1 MPDGDFTR
9 QLRLEIAR
17 WQDEGLIS
25 AAQAA
30 AILRRYPPPPDEVPA
45 AVAAEP
51 ASPAGVDAAADAAP
65 THGSAP
71 GGQVTE
77 EVPGGVAG
85 ALDSV
90 ASAAG
95 SALGGQVTEEV
106 LGAAAGSPAGVD
118 AAADAALAAGSAPGG
133 QVIEDIPGGST
144 AVPAGV
150 DAVADAA
157 APGSALG
164 GRVISVIAIMGA
176 TLVGLGIITYVA
188 ANWSAIP
195 PLARV
200 ALLVAVTAAIYAG
213 GWALLA
219 RFGLRRTGAAVILA
233 GALAYGAAIHLIA
246 QIYHLPVNHP
256 GLTAA
261 WFLGVA
267 PIAYIIRARSL
278 LTLALILLLAAAGFR
293 AQRWSDGFGADT
305 ALLLLPAALTL
316 AALLFAAGRLQA
328 RFDWTRPFVRLTAVP
343 GIAMASLAVGVI
355 TLTGILTDDLTIEWA
370 SVAAEYWVTMAL
382 VWCAAAGALTFCWR
396 YGGRWRSPL
405 LPWEAA
411 TLATMAAVTLAMW
424 LRLLAWSVPGSWW
437 LLALAWFLGLAAIG
451 WIRQSGRLLA
461 TATVLFVGALVLR
474 AFQWVDPID
483 GETALLLAP
492 AAVGLGAA
500 LFAAGRLLA
509 RFSGTDTGTGTGTGT
524 GARMGMQTAARV
536 IAIAGAVIASSAVY
550 GIAQYGIWAPALLAE
565 VRARE
570 LAGAFLAEHGTWAP
584 GLPAPTAIWTFATV
598 EYWTATAIGWCLVAG
613 AIGAIW
619 WRGGSGRRQNWWETT
634 AAVTMAAAAL
644 VVGLWLAYPTPG
656 LWWTLNLVWLAGVL
670 VIASI
675 LASGYILAAATGLF
689 ALAAALRALAW
700 LPIIP
705 DDTLLLLAPAGITLA
720 ALLVAAGSLY
730 ALTEWSRI
738 PAGVCRLAGILL
750 AAAIMHIISFRAI
763 WPSGAWPDWAAVGAE
778 YWFATGAGWI
788 LVGAGLAIAWW
799 RGGGRRR
806 AGLLWETGAVA
817 TLGAVAVAAWLGL
830 AYRIEAMWLFFG
842 VALLAGIAVAVIAGR
857 RAGQAYPVNL
867 AVAVF
872 VIALATR
879 YPALGVG
886 LYQGDSLHLL
896 PPTILGIA
904 ALIFAAGRLM
914 AHRPPARQSGA
925 PPAPPYGVPF
935 AASMPARLSARLPS
949 RLSNAPTGARLADT
963 GGLALAVFAT
973 YLMSFSGFWDGGN
986 LWPRGASALAAAEYW
1001 LTAAIPWCAAGV
1013 AMTIAARHLPAGA
1026 GGSEP
1031 PADAARR
1038 RARARWEAGALAAM
1052 LAVAGAMWLGL
1063 AYSWPLTWLALNIA
1077 LLLAVLGMVAA
1088 GYRWNRAGLINL
1100 AIAIFTIA
1108 IFTRYFEFGF
1118 GLLGQSLAFITAGA
1132 IMLALGVG
1140 LEFLRRRI
1148 MRGMRAADGMP
1159 AATDRMPDAEPE
1171 GA

>member
-30 AILRRYPPPPDEVPA
+30 AILRRYSPPPDEVPA
-45 AVAAEP
+45 AGSA
-51 ASPAGVDAAADAAP
+51 ASPPGVDAAADLRTPWAGRRRKFPAATP
-65 THGSAP
+65 A
-71 GGQVTE
+71 
-77 EVPGGVAG
+77 
-85 ALDSV
+85 
-90 ASAAG
+90 
-95 SALGGQVTEEV
+95 
-106 LGAAAGSPAGVD
+106 AGVD
-118 AAADAALAAGSAPGG
+118 PPPAAPWAGRLQRKFPVAALRRR
-133 QVIEDIPGGST
+133 
-144 AVPAGV
+144 PALTLPRT
-150 DAVADAA
+150 AA
-157 APGSALG
+157 APAAGSALG

-267 PIAYIIRARSL
+267 PIAYIVRARSL

-293 AQRWSDGFGADT
+293 AQRWSDGFGEDT

-328 RFDWTRPFVRLTAVP
+328 RFDWTRPFVRLTAIP

-370 SVAAEYWVTMAL
+370 SVTAEYWVTMAL
-382 VWCAAAGALTFCWR
+382 VWCAAAGALAFCWR
-396 YGGRWRSPL
+396 YGGRHDGRHGSRWNAPL
-405 LPWEAA
+405 LPWEAV

-437 LLALAWFLGLAAIG
+437 LLVLAWFLGLAGIG

-461 TATVLFVGALVLR
+461 TAMALFVVALVLR
-474 AFQWVDPID
+474 SRWWVAYGFD
-483 GETALLLAP
+483 GDAALLLAP

-509 RFSGTDTGTGTGTGT
+509 RFSGTGTDMDTDTGTGT
-524 GARMGMQTAARV
+524 GARMGMQTAARL
-536 IAIAGAVIASSAVY
+536 IAIAGAVIAAGAVY
-550 GIAQYGIWAPALLAE
+550 GIAQYGIWAQ
-565 VRARE
+565 
-570 LAGAFLAEHGTWAP
+570 T
-584 GLPAPTAIWTFATV
+584 LPAPSGIWAAATV
-598 EYWTATAIGWCLVAG
+598 EYWTATGIGWCLVAG
-613 AIGAIW
+613 AIGAAW
-619 WRGGSGRRQNWWETT
+619 WRGRNGQRQNWWETA

-644 VVGLWLAYPTPG
+644 VMGLWLEYPTPG

-750 AAAIMHIISFRAI
+750 AAAILHIISFRAI
-763 WPSGAWPDWAAVGAE
+763 WPSGAWPDWTAVGAE
-778 YWFATGAGWI
+778 YWFAAGASWG
-788 LVGAGLAIAWW
+788 LAGAGLAIAWW

-806 AGLLWETGAVA
+806 AGLLWETVVVA
-817 TLGAVAVAAWLGL
+817 TLGAVATAAWLGL
-830 AYRIEAMWLFFG
+830 AYRVEAMWLFFG
-842 VALLAGIAVAVIAGR
+842 VALLAGVAVAVIAGR

-896 PPTILGIA
+896 PPAVLGIA

-914 AHRPPARQSGA
+914 ARRPPVHRPGA

-935 AASMPARLSARLPS
+935 AASMPARWSARLPS

-963 GGLALAVFAT
+963 AGLALAVFAT

-986 LWPRGASALAAAEYW
+986 LWPRGASELVAAEYW
-1001 LTAAIPWCAAGV
+1001 LTAAIPWCAVGV
-1013 AMTIAARHLPAGA
+1013 AMTIAARRLPAGA

-1031 PADAARR
+1031 PADTARR

-1063 AYSWPLTWLALNIA
+1063 AYSWTLTWLALNIA

-1100 AIAIFTIA
+1100 AIAIFAIA

-1132 IMLALGVG
+1132 VMLALGVG

>member
-9 QLRLEIAR
+9 RLRLEIAR

-30 AILRRYPPPPDEVPA
+30 AILRRYSPPPDEVPA
-45 AVAAEP
+45 AGPAAPPPLAGVDDAADAAAPTAGSPLVGRVTEEVPGGAATVPPCVDAAAAAATP
-51 ASPAGVDAAADAAP
+51 AAGSPPDGQVTEEVLRAAAPAGVDAAADAA
-65 THGSAP
+65 AP
-71 GGQVTE
+71 
-77 EVPGGVAG
+77 
-85 ALDSV
+85 
-90 ASAAG
+90 AAG
-95 SALGGQVTEEV
+95 SALGGRVTEEA
-106 LGAAAGSPAGVD
+106 LGAAAPPGVD
-118 AAADAALAAGSAPGG
+118 AASDAATPAAGSP
-133 QVIEDIPGGST
+133 
-144 AVPAGV
+144 
-150 DAVADAA
+150 
-157 APGSALG
+157 LG

-200 ALLVAVTAAIYAG
+200 VLLVAVTAAIYAG

-219 RFGLRRTGAAVILA
+219 RFGLRRAGAAVILT

-246 QIYHLPVNHP
+246 QIYHLPVSHP

-267 PIAYIIRARSL
+267 PIAYIVRARSL

-293 AQRWSDGFGADT
+293 AQRWSDGFGEDT

-316 AALLFAAGRLQA
+316 ATLLFAAGRLQA
-328 RFDWTRPFVRLTAVP
+328 RFDWTRPFVRLTVIP
-343 GIAMASLAVGVI
+343 GIAMASLTVGII

-370 SVAAEYWVTMAL
+370 SVTAEYWVTMAL
-382 VWCAAAGALTFCWR
+382 VWCAAAGALAFCWR
-396 YGGRWRSPL
+396 YGGRHDGRHGSRWNAPL

-461 TATVLFVGALVLR
+461 TATALFVVALVLR
-474 AFQWVDPID
+474 SFRWVDLID
-483 GETALLLAP
+483 EETALLLAP

-509 RFSGTDTGTGTGTGT
+509 RFSGTGTGTDTGT
-524 GARMGMQTAARV
+524 GARMGMQTAARL
-536 IAIAGAVIASSAVY
+536 IAIAGAVIAAGAVY
-550 GIAQYGIWAPALLAE
+550 GIAQYGIWAPAL
-565 VRARE
+565 
-570 LAGAFLAEHGTWAP
+570 
-584 GLPAPTAIWTFATV
+584 PAPSAIWSAAAV
-598 EYWTATAIGWCLVAG
+598 EYWTATGIGWCLVAG
-613 AIGAIW
+613 AMGAIW
-619 WRGGSGRRQNWWETT
+619 WRGRSGRRQNWWETT

-644 VVGLWLAYPTPG
+644 VMGLWLAYPTPG

-750 AAAIMHIISFRAI
+750 AAAILHIISFRAI

-778 YWFATGAGWI
+778 YWFAAGAGWG

-799 RGGGRRR
+799 RGGRRR
-806 AGLLWETGAVA
+806 WDGLLWETGAVA
-817 TLGAVAVAAWLGL
+817 TLGAVAAVAWLGL
-830 AYRIEAMWLFFG
+830 AYRVEAMWLFFG
-842 VALLAGIAVAVIAGR
+842 VALLAGVAVAVIAGR
-857 RAGQAYPVNL
+857 RAGPAYPVNL

-872 VIALATR
+872 IIALATR

-896 PPTILGIA
+896 PPAVLGIA

-914 AHRPPARQSGA
+914 ARRPPARQFGA
-925 PPAPPYGVPF
+925 TPAPPYGVPF

-963 GGLALAVFAT
+963 AGLALAVFAT

-1063 AYSWPLTWLALNIA
+1063 AYSWTLTWLALNIA

-1100 AIAIFTIA
+1100 AIAIFAIA

-1132 IMLALGVG
+1132 VMLALGVG

>member
-30 AILRRYPPPPDEVPA
+30 VILRRYSPPPDEVPA
-45 AVAAEP
+45 AGIP
-51 ASPAGVDAAADAAP
+51 
-65 THGSAP
+65 P
-71 GGQVTE
+71 GGR
-77 EVPGGVAG
+77 
-85 ALDSV
+85 
-90 ASAAG
+90 
-95 SALGGQVTEEV
+95 VTEEV
-106 LGAAAGSPAGVD
+106 LGAAAPAGVD
-118 AAADAALAAGSAPGG
+118 AA
-133 QVIEDIPGGST
+133 
-144 AVPAGV
+144 
-150 DAVADAA
+150 VAAA
-157 APGSALG
+157 APAAGSALG

-213 GWALLA
+213 GWVLLA

-246 QIYHLPVNHP
+246 QIYHLPVNYP

-267 PIAYIIRARSL
+267 PIAYIVRARSL

-328 RFDWTRPFVRLTAVP
+328 RFDWTRPFVRLTAIP
-343 GIAMASLAVGVI
+343 GIAMAGLAVGVI
-355 TLTGILTDDLTIEWA
+355 TLAGILTDDLTIEWA
-370 SVAAEYWVTMAL
+370 SVTAEYWVTMAL
-382 VWCAAAGALTFCWR
+382 VWCAAAGALAFCWR
-396 YGGRWRSPL
+396 YGGRHGGRHGSLWNAPL

-461 TATVLFVGALVLR
+461 TATALFVVAVVLR
-474 AFQWVDPID
+474 SFRWVYPID
-483 GETALLLAP
+483 EETALLLVP

-509 RFSGTDTGTGTGTGT
+509 RFSGTDTDRETGMGT
-524 GARMGMQTAARV
+524 GARMGMQTAARL
-536 IAIAGAVIASSAVY
+536 IATAGAIIAAGAVY
-550 GIAQYGIWAPALLAE
+550 GIAQYGIWAQALLAE
-565 VRARE
+565 VQARE
-570 LAGAFLAEHGTWAP
+570 LAGAFLAEHGIRAP
-584 GLPAPTAIWTFATV
+584 DLPAPSAIWTLATV

-619 WRGGSGRRQNWWETT
+619 WRGGSGRRQNWWETM

-644 VVGLWLAYPTPG
+644 VMGLWLAYPTPG

-689 ALAAALRALAW
+689 ALAAALRALSW

-750 AAAIMHIISFRAI
+750 AAAIMHIIGFRSI

-778 YWFATGAGWI
+778 YWFAAGAGWI
-788 LVGAGLAIAWW
+788 LAGAGLAIAWW

-817 TLGAVAVAAWLGL
+817 TLGAVAAAAWLGL
-830 AYRIEAMWLFFG
+830 AYRVEAMWLFFG

-857 RAGQAYPVNL
+857 RAGQAYPINV

-896 PPTILGIA
+896 PPAVLGIA

-914 AHRPPARQSGA
+914 ARRPPAHQPGA

-963 GGLALAVFAT
+963 AGLVLAVFAT

-1013 AMTIAARHLPAGA
+1013 TMTIAARHLPAGA

-1031 PADAARR
+1031 PADTARR
-1038 RARARWEAGALAAM
+1038 RARARWEAGALAGM

-1063 AYSWPLTWLALNIA
+1063 AYSWTLTWLALNIA

-1100 AIAIFTIA
+1100 AIAIFAIA

-1132 IMLALGVG
+1132 VMLALGVG

>member
-1 MPDGDFTR
+1 
-9 QLRLEIAR
+9 
-17 WQDEGLIS
+17 
-25 AAQAA
+25 
-30 AILRRYPPPPDEVPA
+30 
-45 AVAAEP
+45 
-51 ASPAGVDAAADAAP
+51 
-65 THGSAP
+65 
-71 GGQVTE
+71 
-77 EVPGGVAG
+77 
-85 ALDSV
+85 
-90 ASAAG
+90 
-95 SALGGQVTEEV
+95 
-106 LGAAAGSPAGVD
+106 
-118 AAADAALAAGSAPGG
+118 
-133 QVIEDIPGGST
+133 
-144 AVPAGV
+144 
-150 DAVADAA
+150 
-157 APGSALG
+157 
-164 GRVISVIAIMGA
+164 
-176 TLVGLGIITYVA
+176 
-188 ANWSAIP
+188 
-195 PLARV
+195 
-200 ALLVAVTAAIYAG
+200 
-213 GWALLA
+213 
-219 RFGLRRTGAAVILA
+219 
-233 GALAYGAAIHLIA
+233 
-246 QIYHLPVNHP
+246 
-256 GLTAA
+256 
-261 WFLGVA
+261 
-267 PIAYIIRARSL
+267 
-278 LTLALILLLAAAGFR
+278 
-293 AQRWSDGFGADT
+293 
-305 ALLLLPAALTL
+305 
-316 AALLFAAGRLQA
+316 
-328 RFDWTRPFVRLTAVP
+328 
-343 GIAMASLAVGVI
+343 
-355 TLTGILTDDLTIEWA
+355 
-370 SVAAEYWVTMAL
+370 
-382 VWCAAAGALTFCWR
+382 
-396 YGGRWRSPL
+396 
-405 LPWEAA
+405 
-411 TLATMAAVTLAMW
+411 MAAVTLAMW

-437 LLALAWFLGLAAIG
+437 LLALAWFLGLAAVG

-461 TATVLFVGALVLR
+461 TATALFVVALVLR
-474 AFQWVDPID
+474 SFRWVDPVD
-483 GETALLLAP
+483 EETALLLAP

-509 RFSGTDTGTGTGTGT
+509 RFSGTDTDRETGMGT
-524 GARMGMQTAARV
+524 GARMGMQTAARL
-536 IAIAGAVIASSAVY
+536 IAIAGAIIAAGAVY
-550 GIAQYGIWAPALLAE
+550 GIAQYGIWAPAL
-565 VRARE
+565 
-570 LAGAFLAEHGTWAP
+570 
-584 GLPAPTAIWTFATV
+584 PAPSGQSGSAATV

-644 VVGLWLAYPTPG
+644 AMGLWLAYPTPG

-750 AAAIMHIISFRAI
+750 AAAILHIISFRAI
-763 WPSGAWPDWAAVGAE
+763 WPSGAWPDWTAVGAE
-778 YWFATGAGWI
+778 YWFAAGAGWI
-788 LVGAGLAIAWW
+788 LAGAGLAIAWW
-799 RGGGRRR
+799 RGGSRRR

-817 TLGAVAVAAWLGL
+817 TLGAVAAAAWLGL
-830 AYRIEAMWLFFG
+830 AYRVEAMWLFFG
-842 VALLAGIAVAVIAGR
+842 VALLAGVAVAVIAGR
-857 RAGQAYPVNL
+857 RAGQVYPVNL

-896 PPTILGIA
+896 PPAVLGIA

-914 AHRPPARQSGA
+914 ARRPPVHRPGA

-963 GGLALAVFAT
+963 AGLALAVFAT

-1063 AYSWPLTWLALNIA
+1063 AYSWTLTWLALNIA

-1100 AIAIFTIA
+1100 AIAIFAIA

-1132 IMLALGVG
+1132 VMLALGVG

>member
-30 AILRRYPPPPDEVPA
+30 AILRRYSPPPDEVPA
-45 AVAAEP
+45 ALGAEP
-51 ASPAGVDAAADAAP
+51 ASPAGVDAAADAAAP
-65 THGSAP
+65 TAGSALGGQVAEEVP
-71 GGQVTE
+71 GAAAVPAGVDATADAAAPTAGSALGGQVVEEVPGAAAAAPAGVDAAAPTAGSPLGGQVTE
-77 EVPGGVAG
+77 EVPGSGPTA
-85 ALDSV
+85 
-90 ASAAG
+90 
-95 SALGGQVTEEV
+95 
-106 LGAAAGSPAGVD
+106 PAGVD
-118 AAADAALAAGSAPGG
+118 AAADAIAP
-133 QVIEDIPGGST
+133 T
-144 AVPAGV
+144 A
-150 DAVADAA
+150 
-157 APGSALG
+157 GSALG

-200 ALLVAVTAAIYAG
+200 VLLVAVTAAIYAG
-213 GWALLA
+213 GWVLLA

-267 PIAYIIRARSL
+267 PIAYIVRARSL

-293 AQRWSDGFGADT
+293 AQRWSDGFGGDT

-328 RFDWTRPFVRLTAVP
+328 RFDWTRPFVRLTAIP

-355 TLTGILTDDLTIEWA
+355 TLTGVLGDDLTIEWA
-370 SVAAEYWVTMAL
+370 SVTVEYWVTMAL
-382 VWCAAAGALTFCWR
+382 VWCAAAGALAFCWR
-396 YGGRWRSPL
+396 YGGRWHSPL

-461 TATVLFVGALVLR
+461 TATALFVVALVLR
-474 AFQWVDPID
+474 SFRWVYPVD

-509 RFSGTDTGTGTGTGT
+509 RFSGTDTDRDTDTGT
-524 GARMGMQTAARV
+524 GARMGMPPAARL
-536 IAIAGAVIASSAVY
+536 IAIAGAVIAAGTVY
-550 GIAQYGIWAPALLAE
+550 GIAQYGIWAPA
-565 VRARE
+565 
-570 LAGAFLAEHGTWAP
+570 P
-584 GLPAPTAIWTFATV
+584 PAPSGIWVAATV

-644 VVGLWLAYPTPG
+644 AMGLWLAYPTPG

-705 DDTLLLLAPAGITLA
+705 DDTLLLLAPVGITLA

-763 WPSGAWPDWAAVGAE
+763 WPSEAWPDWTAVGTE
-778 YWFATGAGWI
+778 YWFAAGAGWI
-788 LVGAGLAIAWW
+788 LAGAGLAIAWW

-817 TLGAVAVAAWLGL
+817 TLGAVAAAAWLGL
-830 AYRIEAMWLFFG
+830 AYQVEAMWLFFG
-842 VALLAGIAVAVIAGR
+842 VALLAGVAVAVIAGR
-857 RAGQAYPVNL
+857 RAGQAYPVNV

-886 LYQGDSLHLL
+886 LYQGNSLHLL
-896 PPTILGIA
+896 PPAILGIA

-914 AHRPPARQSGA
+914 ARRPPVHRPGA

-963 GGLALAVFAT
+963 AGLALAVFAT

-1031 PADAARR
+1031 PADTARR
-1038 RARARWEAGALAAM
+1038 RARARWEAGALATM

-1063 AYSWPLTWLALNIA
+1063 AYSWTLTWLALNIA
-1077 LLLAVLGMVAA
+1077 LLLTVLGMVAA

-1100 AIAIFTIA
+1100 AIAIFAIA

-1132 IMLALGVG
+1132 VMLALGVG

-1159 AATDRMPDAEPE
+1159 AATDRMLDAEPE

>member
-30 AILRRYPPPPDEVPA
+30 AILRRYSPPPDEVPA
-45 AVAAEP
+45 AGSAE
-51 ASPAGVDAAADAAP
+51 SPPGVDAVAAP
-65 THGSAP
+65 TAGSPLDGQVAEEIP
-71 GGQVTE
+71 GGDT
-77 EVPGGVAG
+77 G

-90 ASAAG
+90 DAAPAAG
-95 SALGGQVTEEV
+95 IPPGGQVTEEV
-106 LGAAAGSPAGVD
+106 LGAAAPAGVD
-118 AAADAALAAGSAPGG
+118 AAAA
-133 QVIEDIPGGST
+133 
-144 AVPAGV
+144 
-150 DAVADAA
+150 AA
-157 APGSALG
+157 APAAGSALG

-213 GWALLA
+213 GWVLLA

-267 PIAYIIRARSL
+267 PIAYIVRARSL

-293 AQRWSDGFGADT
+293 AQRWSDGFGEDT

-328 RFDWTRPFVRLTAVP
+328 RFDWTRPFVRLTTIP

-370 SVAAEYWVTMAL
+370 SVTAEYWVTMAL
-382 VWCAAAGALTFCWR
+382 VWCAAAGALAFCWR
-396 YGGRWRSPL
+396 YVGRHGGQWNAPL
-405 LPWEAA
+405 LSWEAA

-424 LRLLAWSVPGSWW
+424 LWLLAWSVPGSWW
-437 LLALAWFLGLAAIG
+437 LLALAWFLGLVAIG

-461 TATVLFVGALVLR
+461 TATALFVVALVLR
-474 AFQWVDPID
+474 SFRWVYPID
-483 GETALLLAP
+483 EETALLLAP

-509 RFSGTDTGTGTGTGT
+509 RFSSGTDTDTDT
-524 GARMGMQTAARV
+524 GARMGMQTAARL
-536 IAIAGAVIASSAVY
+536 IAIAGAIIAAVAVY
-550 GIAQYGIWAPALLAE
+550 GIVQYGIWAQALLAE

-570 LAGAFLAEHGTWAP
+570 LAGAILAEYGIRAP
-584 GLPAPTAIWTFATV
+584 GLPAPTAIWAAATV
-598 EYWTATAIGWCLVAG
+598 EYWTATGIGWCLVAG

-619 WRGGSGRRQNWWETT
+619 WRGRSGRRQNWWETT
-634 AAVTMAAAAL
+634 AAVTMVAAAL
-644 VVGLWLAYPTPG
+644 AMGLWLEYPTPG

-720 ALLVAAGSLY
+720 ALLVVAGSLY

-763 WPSGAWPDWAAVGAE
+763 WPSGAWPDWTAVGAE
-778 YWFATGAGWI
+778 YWFAAGAGWI
-788 LVGAGLAIAWW
+788 LAGAGLAIAWW
-799 RGGGRRR
+799 RGGGRGR

-817 TLGAVAVAAWLGL
+817 TLGAVAVASWLGL
-830 AYRIEAMWLFFG
+830 AYRVEAMWLFFG
-842 VALLAGIAVAVIAGR
+842 VALLAGVAVAVIAGR
-857 RAGQAYPVNL
+857 RAGQVYPVNL

-896 PPTILGIA
+896 PPAVLGIA

-914 AHRPPARQSGA
+914 ARRPPVHRPGA
-925 PPAPPYGVPF
+925 PPAPLYGIPF

-963 GGLALAVFAT
+963 AGLALAVFAT

-1001 LTAAIPWCAAGV
+1001 LTVAIPWCAAGV

-1063 AYSWPLTWLALNIA
+1063 AYSWTLTWLALNIA

-1100 AIAIFTIA
+1100 AIAIFAIA

-1132 IMLALGVG
+1132 VMLALGVG

-1159 AATDRMPDAEPE
+1159 AATDRVPDAEPE

>member
-30 AILRRYPPPPDEVPA
+30 AILRRYSPPPDEVPA
-45 AVAAEP
+45 AGPGALP
-51 ASPAGVDAAADAAP
+51 PPGVDAAADAAAP
-65 THGSAP
+65 TAGSPLGGQVMEDVLGGSAPSPPGVEAAAAAAPTAGIPP

-77 EVPGGVAG
+77 EVPG
-85 ALDSV
+85 D
-90 ASAAG
+90 SAA
-95 SALGGQVTEEV
+95 A
-106 LGAAAGSPAGVD
+106 PAGVD
-118 AAADAALAAGSAPGG
+118 AAAAAA
-133 QVIEDIPGGST
+133 
-144 AVPAGV
+144 
-150 DAVADAA
+150 ADAA
-157 APGSALG
+157 GSALG

-267 PIAYIIRARSL
+267 PIAYIVRARSL

-328 RFDWTRPFVRLTAVP
+328 RFDWTRPFVRLTAIP

-355 TLTGILTDDLTIEWA
+355 TLTGILADDLTIEWA
-370 SVAAEYWVTMAL
+370 SVTAEYWVTMAL
-382 VWCAAAGALTFCWR
+382 VWCAAAGTLVFCWR
-396 YGGRWRSPL
+396 HGGRQGGRHGGQWSAPL
-405 LPWEAA
+405 LSWEAA

-437 LLALAWFLGLAAIG
+437 LLALAWFLGLVAVG

-461 TATVLFVGALVLR
+461 TATALFVVAVVLR
-474 AFQWVDPID
+474 SFRWVDPID
-483 GETALLLAP
+483 EETVLLLAP

-509 RFSGTDTGTGTGTGT
+509 RFSGTDTDRDTDTGT
-524 GARMGMQTAARV
+524 GARMGMPPAARL
-536 IAIAGAVIASSAVY
+536 IAIAGAIIAAGAVY
-550 GIAQYGIWAPALLAE
+550 GIAQYGIWAP
-565 VRARE
+565 
-570 LAGAFLAEHGTWAP
+570 T
-584 GLPAPTAIWTFATV
+584 LPAPSGIWAAATV

-619 WRGGSGRRQNWWETT
+619 WRGRSRRRQNWWETT

-644 VVGLWLAYPTPG
+644 AMGLWLAYPTPG
-656 LWWTLNLVWLAGVL
+656 LWWTLNLVWLAGLL

-705 DDTLLLLAPAGITLA
+705 DDTLLLLAPVGITLA
-720 ALLVAAGSLY
+720 ALLVAVGSLY

-750 AAAIMHIISFRAI
+750 AAAIMHIISFRAT
-763 WPSGAWPDWAAVGAE
+763 WPSGAWPDWTAVGAE
-778 YWFATGAGWI
+778 YWFAAGAGWI
-788 LVGAGLAIAWW
+788 LAGAGLAIAWW
-799 RGGGRRR
+799 RGPSRRR
-806 AGLLWETGAVA
+806 DGLLWETGAVA
-817 TLGAVAVAAWLGL
+817 TLGAVAVASWLGL

-842 VALLAGIAVAVIAGR
+842 VALLAGVAVAVIAGR
-857 RAGQAYPVNL
+857 RAGQAYPVNV

-886 LYQGDSLHLL
+886 LYQGNSLHLL
-896 PPTILGIA
+896 PPAVLGIA

-914 AHRPPARQSGA
+914 ARRPPVHRPGT
-925 PPAPPYGVPF
+925 PPAPPYGIPF

-949 RLSNAPTGARLADT
+949 RLGNAPTGARLADT
-963 GGLALAVFAT
+963 AGLALAVFAT

-1013 AMTIAARHLPAGA
+1013 TMTIAARHLPAGA
-1026 GGSEP
+1026 GGSES

-1038 RARARWEAGALAAM
+1038 RARAVWEAGALAAM

-1063 AYSWPLTWLALNIA
+1063 AYSWTLTWLALNIA

-1100 AIAIFTIA
+1100 AIAIFAIA

-1132 IMLALGVG
+1132 VMLALGVG

>member
-30 AILRRYPPPPDEVPA
+30 SILRRYSPPPDEVPA
-45 AVAAEP
+45 APGAEP
-51 ASPAGVDAAADAAP
+51 SSPAGVDAAADGTTPAAGIP
-65 THGSAP
+65 P

-77 EVPGGVAG
+77 EVPGDGAGV
-85 ALDSV
+85 LDS
-90 ASAAG
+90 ADAAPAAG
-95 SALGGQVTEEV
+95 SALGGQVIDDVPGGSAT
-106 LGAAAGSPAGVD
+106 AAPGVD
-118 AAADAALAAGSAPGG
+118 AA
-133 QVIEDIPGGST
+133 T
-144 AVPAGV
+144 A
-150 DAVADAA
+150 AA
-157 APGSALG
+157 APTAGSPLG

-219 RFGLRRTGAAVILA
+219 RFGLRRAGAAVILA

-267 PIAYIIRARSL
+267 PIAYIVRARSL

-328 RFDWTRPFVRLTAVP
+328 RFDWTRPFVRLTTIP
-343 GIAMASLAVGVI
+343 GIVMASLAVGVI

-382 VWCAAAGALTFCWR
+382 VWCAAAGALAFCWR
-396 YGGRWRSPL
+396 YGGRHGGQWNAPL
-405 LPWEAA
+405 LPWEAV
-411 TLATMAAVTLAMW
+411 TLATMAAVALAMW

-461 TATVLFVGALVLR
+461 TATALFVVALVLR
-474 AFQWVDPID
+474 SFRWVDPVD

-509 RFSGTDTGTGTGTGT
+509 RFAGTGTDTDMDTDTGTR
-524 GARMGMQTAARV
+524 ARMGMGMQTAARL
-536 IAIAGAVIASSAVY
+536 IAIAGAVIAAGAVY
-550 GIAQYGIWAPALLAE
+550 GIAQYGIWAPAL
-565 VRARE
+565 
-570 LAGAFLAEHGTWAP
+570 
-584 GLPAPTAIWTFATV
+584 PAPSGIWTAATV
-598 EYWTATAIGWCLVAG
+598 EYWTATGIGWCLVAG

-619 WRGGSGRRQNWWETT
+619 WRGRSGRRQNWWETT
-634 AAVTMAAAAL
+634 AVVTMAAAVL
-644 VVGLWLAYPTPG
+644 VMGLWLAYPTPG

-705 DDTLLLLAPAGITLA
+705 DDTLLLLAPVGITLA

-750 AAAIMHIISFRAI
+750 AAAILHIISFRAI
-763 WPSGAWPDWAAVGAE
+763 WPSGAWPDWTAVGAE
-778 YWFATGAGWI
+778 YWFAAGAGWI
-788 LVGAGLAIAWW
+788 LAGAGLAIAWW

-806 AGLLWETGAVA
+806 DGLLWETVVVA
-817 TLGAVAVAAWLGL
+817 TLGAVATAAWLGL
-830 AYRIEAMWLFFG
+830 AYRVEAMWLFFG
-842 VALLAGIAVAVIAGR
+842 VALLAGVAVAVIAGR
-857 RAGQAYPVNL
+857 RAGQAYPVNV

-879 YPALGVG
+879 YPALGVV

-896 PPTILGIA
+896 PPAILGIA

-914 AHRPPARQSGA
+914 ARRPPVHQPGA

-963 GGLALAVFAT
+963 AGLALAVFAT

-1013 AMTIAARHLPAGA
+1013 AMTIAARH
-1026 GGSEP
+1026 P
-1031 PADAARR
+1031 PADVARR

-1052 LAVAGAMWLGL
+1052 LAVACAMWLGL
-1063 AYSWPLTWLALNIA
+1063 AYSWTLTWLALNIA

-1100 AIAIFTIA
+1100 AIAIFAIA

-1132 IMLALGVG
+1132 VMLALGVG

-1159 AATDRMPDAEPE
+1159 AATDRVPDAEPE

>member
-45 AVAAEP
+45 AGIP
-51 ASPAGVDAAADAAP
+51 P
-65 THGSAP
+65 
-71 GGQVTE
+71 
-77 EVPGGVAG
+77 
-85 ALDSV
+85 
-90 ASAAG
+90 
-95 SALGGQVTEEV
+95 GGQVTEEV
-106 LGAAAGSPAGVD
+106 LGAAAPAGVD
-118 AAADAALAAGSAPGG
+118 AA
-133 QVIEDIPGGST
+133 
-144 AVPAGV
+144 
-150 DAVADAA
+150 VAAA
-157 APGSALG
+157 APAAGSALG

-176 TLVGLGIITYVA
+176 TLIGLGIITYVA

-267 PIAYIIRARSL
+267 PIAYIVRARSL

-293 AQRWSDGFGADT
+293 AQRWSDGFGEDT

-328 RFDWTRPFVRLTAVP
+328 RFDWTRPFVRLTAIP

-355 TLTGILTDDLTIEWA
+355 TLTGVLTDDLTIEWA
-370 SVAAEYWVTMAL
+370 SVTAEYWVTMAL
-382 VWCAAAGALTFCWR
+382 VWCAAAGALVFCWR
-396 YGGRWRSPL
+396 YGGRHGGRHGSRWNAPL
-405 LPWEAA
+405 LPWEAV

-461 TATVLFVGALVLR
+461 TATALFVVALVLR
-474 AFQWVDPID
+474 SFRWVDLID
-483 GETALLLAP
+483 EETALLLAP

-509 RFSGTDTGTGTGTGT
+509 RLSGTDTDRDADTGTR
-524 GARMGMQTAARV
+524 ARMGMQTTARL
-536 IAIAGAVIASSAVY
+536 IAIAGAIIAAGAVY
-550 GIAQYGIWAPALLAE
+550 GIAQYGIWAPAL
-565 VRARE
+565 
-570 LAGAFLAEHGTWAP
+570 
-584 GLPAPTAIWTFATV
+584 PASSAIWTAATV
-598 EYWTATAIGWCLVAG
+598 EYWTATGIGWCLVAG
-613 AIGAIW
+613 AIGSIW
-619 WRGGSGRRQNWWETT
+619 WRGRSRRRQNWWETT

-644 VVGLWLAYPTPG
+644 VMGLWLAYPTPG

-705 DDTLLLLAPAGITLA
+705 DDTLLLLVPAGITLA

-738 PAGVCRLAGILL
+738 PAGVCRLVGILL
-750 AAAIMHIISFRAI
+750 AAAIMHIIGFRAI
-763 WPSGAWPDWAAVGAE
+763 WPSGAWPDWTAVGAE
-778 YWFATGAGWI
+778 YWFAAGAGWI
-788 LVGAGLAIAWW
+788 LAGAGLAIAWW
-799 RGGGRRR
+799 RGPSRRR
-806 AGLLWETGAVA
+806 DGLLWETGAVA
-817 TLGAVAVAAWLGL
+817 TLGAVAAASWLGL

-842 VALLAGIAVAVIAGR
+842 VALLAGVAVAVIAGR
-857 RAGQAYPVNL
+857 RAGPAYPVNV

-886 LYQGDSLHLL
+886 LYQGNSLHLL
-896 PPTILGIA
+896 PPAVLGIA

-914 AHRPPARQSGA
+914 ARRPPVHRPGT
-925 PPAPPYGVPF
+925 PPAPLYGIPF

-963 GGLALAVFAT
+963 AGLALAVFAT

-1026 GGSEP
+1026 GGYEP
-1031 PADAARR
+1031 SADAARR
-1038 RARARWEAGALAAM
+1038 RARARWEASTLAAM

-1063 AYSWPLTWLALNIA
+1063 AYSWTLTWLALNIA

-1100 AIAIFTIA
+1100 AIAIFAIA

-1132 IMLALGVG
+1132 VMLALGVG

-1159 AATDRMPDAEPE
+1159 AATERMPDAEPE

>member
-30 AILRRYPPPPDEVPA
+30 AILRRYSPPPDEVPA
-45 AVAAEP
+45 AGPAEP
-51 ASPAGVDAAADAAP
+51 ASPAGVDAAAAAVAP
-65 THGSAP
+65 TA
-71 GGQVTE
+71 
-77 EVPGGVAG
+77 
-85 ALDSV
+85 
-90 ASAAG
+90 
-95 SALGGQVTEEV
+95 
-106 LGAAAGSPAGVD
+106 
-118 AAADAALAAGSAPGG
+118 
-133 QVIEDIPGGST
+133 
-144 AVPAGV
+144 
-150 DAVADAA
+150 
-157 APGSALG
+157 GSALG

-267 PIAYIIRARSL
+267 PIAYIVRARSL

-293 AQRWSDGFGADT
+293 AQRWSDGFGGDT

-328 RFDWTRPFVRLTAVP
+328 RFDWTRPFVRLTTIP

-370 SVAAEYWVTMAL
+370 SVTAEYWVTMAL
-382 VWCAAAGALTFCWR
+382 VWCAAAGALAFCWR
-396 YGGRWRSPL
+396 YGGRHGGRHGSRWNAPL
-405 LPWEAA
+405 LPWEAV

-461 TATVLFVGALVLR
+461 TATALFVVALVLR
-474 AFQWVDPID
+474 SFRWVDPID
-483 GETALLLAP
+483 EETALLLAP

-509 RFSGTDTGTGTGTGT
+509 RFAGTDTDTDRETGMGTE
-524 GARMGMQTAARV
+524 ARMGIQTAARL
-536 IAIAGAVIASSAVY
+536 IATAGAVIAAGAVY
-550 GIAQYGIWAPALLAE
+550 GIVQYGIWAQGLLAE

-570 LAGAFLAEHGTWAP
+570 LAGTILAEYGIRAP
-584 GLPAPTAIWTFATV
+584 GLPAPSAIWTAATI

-613 AIGAIW
+613 AMGAIW
-619 WRGGSGRRQNWWETT
+619 WRGRNGQRQNWWETT

-644 VVGLWLAYPTPG
+644 AMGLWLAYPTPG

-763 WPSGAWPDWAAVGAE
+763 WPSGAWPDWTAVGAE
-778 YWFATGAGWI
+778 YWFAAGAGWG
-788 LVGAGLAIAWW
+788 LAGAGLAIAWW
-799 RGGGRRR
+799 RGVRRRR

-817 TLGAVAVAAWLGL
+817 TLGAVAAAAWLGL

-857 RAGQAYPVNL
+857 RAGQVYPVNL

-896 PPTILGIA
+896 PPAILGIA

-914 AHRPPARQSGA
+914 ARRAGGRAAGA
-925 PPAPPYGVPF
+925 PPVPPYGVPF

-963 GGLALAVFAT
+963 AGLALAVFAT

-1001 LTAAIPWCAAGV
+1001 LTAAIPWCAAGA

-1038 RARARWEAGALAAM
+1038 RARARWEAGALAGM

-1063 AYSWPLTWLALNIA
+1063 AYSWTLTWLALNIA

-1100 AIAIFTIA
+1100 AIAIFAIA

-1132 IMLALGVG
+1132 VMLALGVG

-1148 MRGMRAADGMP
+1148 MRGMRAVDGMP
-1159 AATDRMPDAEPE
+1159 AATDRVPGAEPE